1 MPLTPLPSRSLS
13 LNSCRPDLEEASS
26 SAASALSGAAS
37 LPPAPL
43 LGVGVQSAPAP
54 WAYTVSIYDVPNRLI
69 AGSFLFPPGV
79 HVAHV
84 LAEWGA
90 LLALTSDGK
99 VCSLHSARVFSL
111 SLSFFLS
118 FFLPDFLLFS
128 LISVQDTQRIY
139 SYRILVILVLFIY

>member
-1 MPLTPLPSRSLS
+1 M
-13 LNSCRPDLEEASS
+13 EEASS
-26 SAASALSGAAS
+26 NASSALSGAAS

-90 LLALTSDGK
+90 LLALTSDGR
-99 VCSLHSARVFSL
+99 VCAPQHAHTHTHTHTHSL
-111 SLSFFLS
+111 S
-118 FFLPDFLLFS
+118 
-128 LISVQDTQRIY
+128 QD
-139 SYRILVILVLFIY
+139 SILYKIHAEF